1 MQFGVTNTIQV
12 EKKRDGKQVCKGCGS
27 GGEFVPCGARK
38 YLSYGKNKVT
48 VYHVGE
54 HTCPVTSIQKKKDI
68 KTVEELVW
76 DNPNIKP
83 SEIVYLCSFRLSAR
97 NGLAVVVSSSYW
109 DEVEKEAAA
118 NIDKKRISN
127 IKQKVKRDI
136 EPFGHNF
143 EAVVSFKE
151 YPYKR
156 GLLYIYKVNDRRG
169 NPNKSSFVFKT
180 SSTRAKIA
188 LTMDKDGQDFM
199 KNEFCL

>member
-1 MQFGVTNTIQV
+1 MQFRVANTIQV
-12 EKKRDGKQVCKGCGS
+12 EKKRDGKQVCKVCGS

-118 NIDKKRISN
+118 SMDKKRISN
-127 IKQKVKRDI
+127 INQKVKRDI

-151 YPYKR
+151 YSDKR
-156 GLLYIYKVNDRRG
+156 NLLYIFKVNDRRG
-169 NPNKSSFVFKT
+169 NPDKSSV
-180 SSTRAKIA
+180 
-188 LTMDKDGQDFM
+188 KDIEQ
-199 KNEFCL
+199 KNSLFFFY